1 MIKRPYEIIKRLNKH
16 NKTFFKNYIVIS
28 SGNIMLHKEK
38 NYIILSTRRY
48 INNIVV
54 RGNVIMERSV
64 HNIICTSSY
73 LLSLFSMNAITLSS
87 LNLKTIR

>member
-1 MIKRPYEIIKRLNKH
+1 
-16 NKTFFKNYIVIS
+16 
-28 SGNIMLHKEK
+28 MLHKEK
-38 NYIILSTRRY
+38 NLIILSTRHY
-48 INNIVV
+48 TKSIVV

-87 LNLKTIR
+87 LNLKTIRGLQVKLCLSCFLFAFL